1 MERSDSLIL
10 AAVIADLRRREQK
23 GLETYGTTM
32 DRNDLTQAE
41 WLNHLYEEV
50 LDSAVYLKKI
60 INGTQGITNN
70 QKENNG
76 IIEGIASGGE
86 ISNTGAVMREIPE
99 GEPDG
104 SGEGSG
110 EMEDEQEYSEGED
123 RLLICTQ
130 QIEAAVNALYT
141 IESRDEML
149 LGENERRT
157 IREIDTMAMHITYR
171 ALSEIYQTVFFN
183 QP

>member
-10 AAVIADLRRREQK
+10 AAVIADLRRRELK

-32 DRNDLTQAE
+32 DRTDLSHEE

-50 LDSAVYLKKI
+50 LDSAVYLKKV
-60 INGTQGITNN
+60 INGTQGITNH
-70 QKENNG
+70 KEENHG
-76 IIEGIASGGE
+76 TIEGIASGGTVG
-86 ISNTGAVMREIPE
+86 NTGATLRKISE

-104 SGEGSG
+104 SGEGG
-110 EMEDEQEYSEGED
+110 DEMEDGEEYSEGED
-123 RLLICTQ
+123 RLLICAQ

-149 LGENERRT
+149 LGNEDRRT

-171 ALSEIYQTVFFN
+171 ALSEIYQSVFSP
-183 QP
+183 Q

>member
-10 AAVIADLRRREQK
+10 AAVIADLRRRELK

-32 DRNDLTQAE
+32 DRTDLNHEE

-50 LDSAVYLKKI
+50 LDSALYLKKI
-60 INGTQGITNN
+60 INGTQGRTYN
-70 QKENNG
+70 QKANSG
-76 IIEGIASGGE
+76 IVGE
-86 ISNTGAVMREIPE
+86 ITGIGKVDNTGTVMREISE

-104 SGEGSG
+104 GGDGFDQVEA
-110 EMEDEQEYSEGED
+110 EDEDTESED
-123 RLLICTQ
+123 RLLICSTE
-130 QIEAAVNALYT
+130 IEAAVNALST
-141 IESRDEML
+141 IDGRDEML

-171 ALSEIYQTVFFN
+171 ALSEIYSMVF
-183 QP
+183 QR

>member
-10 AAVIADLRRREQK
+10 AAVIADLRQRESK

-32 DRNDLTQAE
+32 DRTDLSHEE

-50 LDSAVYLKKI
+50 LDSAVYLKKV
-60 INGTQGITNN
+60 INGTQGITNHK
-70 QKENNG
+70 KENNG

-86 ISNTGAVMREIPE
+86 VGNTGTTLREVPE
-99 GEPDG
+99 TKPDG
-104 SGEGSG
+104 GGEGGG
-110 EMEDEQEYSEGED
+110 ELEDDEEYSEGED
-123 RLLICTQ
+123 RLLICAQ

-149 LGENERRT
+149 LGNDDRRT

-171 ALSEIYQTVFFN
+171 ALSEIYQSVFSP
-183 QP
+183 Q

>member
-10 AAVIADLRRREQK
+10 AAVIADLRRRELK
-23 GLETYGTTM
+23 GLKTYGTTM
-32 DRNDLTQAE
+32 DRTDLSHAE

-50 LDSAVYLKKI
+50 LDSAVYLKKV

-70 QKENNG
+70 QKENHG
-76 IIEGIASGGE
+76 ITQGNPSGGTVGDTGTTLRK
-86 ISNTGAVMREIPE
+86 ISE

-104 SGEGSG
+104 GGEGSD
-110 EMEDEQEYSEGED
+110 EMEDGEEYSEGED
-123 RLLICTQ
+123 RLLICAQ

-149 LGENERRT
+149 LGNDDRRT

-171 ALSEIYQTVFFN
+171 ALSEIYQSVFSP
-183 QP
+183 Q

>member
-10 AAVIADLRRREQK
+10 AAVIADLRRRELK

-32 DRNDLTQAE
+32 DRTDLSHEE

-50 LDSAVYLKKI
+50 LDSAVYLKKV

-70 QKENNG
+70 QKENHG
-76 IIEGIASGGE
+76 IVEGTASGGTVG
-86 ISNTGAVMREIPE
+86 NTGATLRKISE

-104 SGEGSG
+104 SGEGG
-110 EMEDEQEYSEGED
+110 DEMEDGEEYTEGED
-123 RLLICTQ
+123 RLLICAQ

-149 LGENERRT
+149 LGDDERRT

-171 ALSEIYQTVFFN
+171 ALSEIYQSVFSP
-183 QP
+183 Q